1 MPRDRFRVLLVAS
14 HPVQY
19 ASPVFRRMAQD
30 PRLDIQVAYCSL
42 QGTKPAVD
50 PEFGVEVAWDVPL
63 LEGYPWVEV
72 QNRSP
77 WPGLGRFWGL
87 VNPGLW
93 RLLRKGSFDA
103 VVSYTGYGYLSFWIL
118 AAAAKFSRTPLL
130 SSTDAHSLSSPNTR
144 RWKLWVKRL
153 CLPLI
158 YRVCDVVMAPSEA
171 TARFVRS
178 LGFPAEN
185 IVLTPAAVDND
196 WWAREA
202 DQIDKCAVHRRWGI
216 PENSRVF
223 LFCSKLQPWKRPEDA
238 LRAFAKLGNPEAF
251 LVFAGD
257 GPLRP
262 KLEAEA
268 KALAVASRTVFLG
281 FVNQTRLPEL
291 FRSSDVL
298 LLTSSYDG
306 CPLVVCEAM
315 ACGCPVILSD
325 AIPGRFDIVRQGTT
339 GFIYPCGDVDALASV
354 LREVLSNPQE
364 LQQIAAGARKRM
376 ETWSPRE
383 NIDALVLAFETAV
396 RLKPRRAQL

>member
-1 MPRDRFRVLLVAS
+1 
-14 HPVQY
+14 
-19 ASPVFRRMAQD
+19 MAQD

-42 QGTKPAVD
+42 PGSQPAVD

-72 QNRSP
+72 PNRSP
-77 WPGLGRFWGL
+77 WPGVGRFWGL
-87 VNPGLW
+87 MNPGLW
-93 RLLRKGSFDA
+93 GLLRKGRFDA
-103 VVSYTGYGYLSFWIL
+103 VVSYMGYGYLSFWIL

-130 SSTDAHSLSSPNTR
+130 SSTDAHSLRSPHTR
-144 RWKLWVKRL
+144 RWKLLVKRL

-158 YRVCDVVMAPSEA
+158 YRACDVVLAPSEA

-185 IVLTPAAVDND
+185 IVMTPAAVDND

-202 DQIDKCAVHRRWGI
+202 DLIDKRAVHRRWGI

-238 LRAFAKLGNPEAF
+238 LRAFAKLENPEAF

-257 GPLRP
+257 GPLRS
-262 KLEAEA
+262 KLETEA
-268 KALAVASRTVFLG
+268 KALAVASRTIFLG
-281 FVNQTRLPEL
+281 FVNQTQLPEL

-325 AIPGRFDIVRQGTT
+325 AIPGRFDIVRPGTT
-339 GFIYPCGDVDALASV
+339 GYIYPCGDIDALASV
-354 LREVLSNPQE
+354 LREVLSRPEE
-364 LQQIAAGARKRM
+364 LQQIAAGARKRL

-383 NIDALVLAFETAV
+383 SIDGHLLAFETAV
-396 RLKPRRAQL
+396 RLKPRRA